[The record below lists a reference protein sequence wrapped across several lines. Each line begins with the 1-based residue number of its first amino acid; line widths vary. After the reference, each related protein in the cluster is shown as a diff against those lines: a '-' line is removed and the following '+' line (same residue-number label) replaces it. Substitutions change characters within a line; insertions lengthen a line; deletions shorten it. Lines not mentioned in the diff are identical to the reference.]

1 MNRRP
6 LSASHSWCA
15 LHALSR
21 SNRRHGKTCHCLV
34 NFSPSRARLLAGQP
48 QQPQQPLLLP
58 RRPRPRP
65 RCRSLCCLRRCFDPH
80 RPQRHRARVPL
91 TANVNDGALLGPH
104 RSAAIP
110 HFHVPAANIHL
121 HRSYPS
127 RRCTTAACSR
137 TSSCPP
143 ACCWCQTTA
152 LVDTSRRSSRSHLH
166 LHPHRRLHFHL
177 CVAAAHAPP
186 PAQARA
192 VRAEPDRHCQQ
203 HPPSI

>member
-1 MNRRP
+1 MAR
-6 LSASHSWCA
+6 
-15 LHALSR
+15 HA
-21 SNRRHGKTCHCLV
+21 THCLV
-34 NFSPSRARLLAGQP
+34 DFSPSRARLLAGQP
-48 QQPQQPLLLP
+48 QQPQLLP
-58 RRPRPRP
+58 RRPRPRLLPVLPPPLP
-65 RCRSLCCLRRCFDPH
+65 RPSPH

-104 RSAAIP
+104 LSAAIP

-143 ACCWCQTTA
+143 SCCRCQTTA

-166 LHPHRRLHFHL
+166 LHRRLRFYL